1 MANKFILGSGI
12 VGMLAKVMLGREWT
26 IIPFGRSRFFSYR
39 PALDDNFI
47 VRDEKIDDF
56 IEHLGGKISFI
67 YKTAYSL
74 GGQLLQYN
82 SELCNA
88 WLGRIFGP
96 DSPPRA
102 PIYLRD
108 HNIFTVYDIK
118 INRLYE
124 QLQSQYS
131 GELKT
136 EFEKGSVTAIGDR
149 YIIRNNQKEEF
160 DQIVSTIPLKALY
173 KLMGTSNGKP
183 IDYKQIWYYHVRT
196 KGLDFE
202 GANQT
207 LVVDDYD
214 FFKCA
219 NIADSRYMFYCM
231 RDLQLPGTYFMQF
244 MQEFDLIDGTT
255 IEDALPCGDR
265 PDADMKHLEDKGI
278 FCVGSLAEHDY
289 CADCG
294 SNIMR
299 LLKYKGYLNGGPK
312 P

>member
-47 VRDEKIDDF
+47 IRNEKIDDF

-74 GGQLLQYN
+74 GGQLLKHN
-82 SELCNA
+82 DELCNA

-96 DSPPRA
+96 DLPPRA
-102 PIYLRD
+102 PFYLKKCD
-108 HNIFTVYDIK
+108 VFTIYDIK

-124 QLQSQYS
+124 QLQTQYS

-136 EFEKGSVTAIGDR
+136 EFDKGPITAIGDR
-149 YIIRNNQKEEF
+149 YVIRNNKKEEF
-160 DQIVSTIPLKALY
+160 DQIVSTIPLNALY
-173 KLMGTSNGKP
+173 KLMGMSNGKP
-183 IDYKQIWYYHVRT
+183 MEYKQVWYYHIRT
-196 KGLDFE
+196 KSLDFE

-214 FFKCA
+214 FFKCV
-219 NIADSRYMFYCM
+219 NIADGRYMFHCL
-231 RDLQLPGTYFMQF
+231 RDLQLPGTYLMQF

-255 IEDALPCGDR
+255 IEEALPCGDR
-265 PDADMKHLEDKGI
+265 PDADMKRLEDKGI
-278 FCVGSLAEHDY
+278 FCVGSLAENDY
-289 CADCG
+289 IADVG

-299 LLKYKGYLNGGPK
+299 LLKNKESLK
-312 P
+312 V